1 MTMVT
6 FRCDPAT
13 EALLDSLARDGE
25 TRSDTI
31 RRALQDAARLR
42 TRDRMRVEA
51 TAVAADPADLAEAHA
66 VRATLDDLRAW

>member
-1 MTMVT
+1 MTVVT
-6 FRCDPAT
+6 FRCPAT